1 MEKSKKSAL
10 EPEVASKPL
19 PHDEGPER
27 FDSTLL
33 VQPAG
38 VRLSYFEK
46 ECTIEHAYLGLA
58 CDAVLRAIC
67 SPGEGPSLNRLG
79 TMVLVIGPM
88 RVGKTTLINL
98 VEQRLLVRARERMLI
113 DPTHFP
119 CVRVSATGP
128 GSGRFD
134 WVDYYRAVL
143 RQVNN
148 PFVDRRSPAI
158 CVRDLREAMEEALI
172 QHQPYAVI
180 VDEAH
185 HLAKA
190 ASGRRLQDQ
199 LDHLKYL
206 ENRTGVCHVLVGTYE
221 MKSFRKASAQLAGR
235 SIDVHFPRYDA
246 TKQEGREEFRSVLW
260 ALQRQLP
267 LEEEPLLAQDRWEFL
282 YARSIGCIGLLKLH
296 LIRALALALSENART
311 VTETHLRATAPSE
324 DRLQE
329 MMSAAFQGEADLVEP
344 GGADERLL
352 KTLGL
357 TASDGA
363 KGVAER
369 RTSEEAAGA
378 PVSGH
383 LSKRSKP
390 GNRKPGRD
398 PAGAHP
404 AFPTAGAEP
413 DKKERAVG

>member
-1 MEKSKKSAL
+1 MEKKKLS
-10 EPEVASKPL
+10 EPEPDRSDPMQE
-19 PHDEGPER
+19 PDDGPER
-27 FDSTLL
+27 FDPALL
-33 VQPAG
+33 AQPVG
-38 VRLSYFEK
+38 VRLRYFEK
-46 ECTIEHAYLGLA
+46 DCTIEHANLGQA
-58 CDAVLRAIC
+58 CDAVLQAIC
-67 SPGEGPSLNRLG
+67 SPGVGPSLNRLG

-88 RVGKTTLINL
+88 RVGKTTLTNL
-98 VEQRLLVRARERMLI
+98 IEQRLLERRRERMQTEPDHL
-113 DPTHFP
+113 P
-119 CVRVSATGP
+119 CVRVSVTSP

-143 RQVNN
+143 RQVKN

-158 CVRDLREAMEEALI
+158 RVRDLREAMEEALI

-190 ASGRRLQDQ
+190 GSGRGLTDQ

-221 MKSFRKASAQLAGR
+221 MRSFRKASAQLAGR

-246 TKQEGREEFRSVLW
+246 TKQEDREEFRSVLW

-267 LEEEPLLAQDRWEFL
+267 VLDEPLLAQDCWELL
-282 YARSIGCIGLLKLH
+282 YVRSIGCIGLLKLH

-329 MMSAAFQGEADLVEP
+329 MMSTIFQGEADLIEP
-344 GGADERLL
+344 EGADGRLL
-352 KTLGL
+352 KALGL
-357 TASDGA
+357 DSSNDA
-363 KGVAER
+363 KGVAEDR
-369 RTSEEAAGA
+369 ASEETTAAPA
-378 PVSGH
+378 SDH
-383 LSKRSKP
+383 LFKGSKP
-390 GNRKPGRD
+390 GNRKPSRD
-398 PAGAHP
+398 PVGTHP
-404 AFPTAGAEP
+404 AYPSEEP
-413 DKKERAVG
+413 DQECAVG

>member
-1 MEKSKKSAL
+1 MGKSKKSAS
-10 EPEVASKPL
+10 EPEVFSKPSS
-19 PHDEGPER
+19 HDEGPER
-27 FDSTLL
+27 FDPALL
-33 VQPAG
+33 AQSAG
-38 VRLSYFEK
+38 VRLRYFEK

-58 CDAVLRAIC
+58 CDAVLQAIC

-79 TMVLVIGPM
+79 TMVLIIGPM

-98 VEQRLLVRARERMLI
+98 IEQRLFERARERMLA
-113 DPTHFP
+113 DPSHLP
-119 CVRVSATGP
+119 SVRVSATGP

-143 RQVNN
+143 RQVHN

-158 CVRDLREAMEEALI
+158 RVRDLREAMEEALI

-190 ASGRRLQDQ
+190 ASGRGLTDQ

-221 MKSFRKASAQLAGR
+221 MKSFRKASAQLTGR

-246 TKQEGREEFRSVLW
+246 TKQEDREEFRSVLW

-267 LEEEPLLAQDRWEFL
+267 VEEEPLLAQDRWEFL

-311 VTETHLRATAPSE
+311 VTQTHLRATAPSE

-329 MMSAAFQGEADLVEP
+329 MMSAAFQGEADLIEP
-344 GGADERLL
+344 EGADERLL
-352 KTLGL
+352 KALGL
-357 TASDGA
+357 SVSDDA
-363 KGVAER
+363 KVVAES
-369 RTSEEAAGA
+369 RTSEEATGVPA
-378 PVSGH
+378 SGH
-383 LSKRSKP
+383 FSKRSPP

-404 AFPTAGAEP
+404 AFPTEG
-413 DKKERAVG
+413 DGSDKERAVG

>member
-1 MEKSKKSAL
+1 MGKSKQSAP
-10 EPEVASKPL
+10 EPLMTDQLGK
-19 PHDEGPER
+19 HDEGPER
-27 FDSTLL
+27 FDAELL
-33 VQPAG
+33 SQPVG
-38 VRLSYFEK
+38 VRLRYFEK
-46 ECTIEHAYLGLA
+46 ECTIEHAYLLQA

-67 SPGEGPSLNRLG
+67 SPGQGPSLNRLG

-98 VEQRLLVRARERMLI
+98 VEQRLLMRARERMLT
-113 DPTHFP
+113 DPSHLP
-119 CVRVSATGP
+119 CVRVSVTSP

-143 RQVNN
+143 RQVHN

-158 CVRDLREAMEEALI
+158 RVRDLREAMEEALI

-190 ASGRRLQDQ
+190 ASGRGLADQ

-221 MKSFRKASAQLAGR
+221 MRSFRKASAQLAGR
-235 SIDVHFPRYDA
+235 SIDVHFPRYDVS
-246 TKQEGREEFRSVLW
+246 KQQEREEFRSVLW

-267 LEEEPLLAQDRWEFL
+267 VEEEPLLAQDCWELL

-296 LIRALALALSENART
+296 LIRALALALAEDART
-311 VTETHLRATAPSE
+311 ITQAHLRATAPSE

-344 GGADERLL
+344 EGADERLL
-352 KTLGL
+352 KMLGL
-357 TASDGA
+357 IASDGA
-363 KGVAER
+363 PAAAESC
-369 RTSEEAAGA
+369 TSEEAAGV
-378 PVSGH
+378 PVPGH
-383 LSKRSKP
+383 LAKRSTP
-390 GNRKPGRD
+390 GNRKPDRD
-398 PAGAHP
+398 RAGAHP

-413 DKKERAVG
+413 DQERAVG

>member
-1 MEKSKKSAL
+1 MGKSKKSAP
-10 EPEVASKPL
+10 EPLMTDQLGK
-19 PHDEGPER
+19 HDEGPER
-27 FDSTLL
+27 FDWELL
-33 VQPAG
+33 SQPAG
-38 VRLSYFEK
+38 VRLRYFEK
-46 ECTIEHAYLGLA
+46 DCTIEHAYLSLA
-58 CDAVLRAIC
+58 CDTVLRAIC
-67 SPGEGPSLNRLG
+67 SPGEGLSLNRLG

-98 VEQRLLVRARERMLI
+98 VEQRLLVRARERMLT
-113 DPTHFP
+113 DPSHLP

-143 RQVNN
+143 RQVHN

-158 CVRDLREAMEEALI
+158 RVRDLREAMEEALI

-190 ASGRRLQDQ
+190 ASGRGLADQ

-221 MKSFRKASAQLAGR
+221 MRSFRKASAQLAGR

-246 TKQEGREEFRSVLW
+246 TKQEEREEFRSVLW

-267 LEEEPLLAQDRWEFL
+267 VEEEPLLAQERWEFL

-296 LIRALALALSENART
+296 LIRALALALSEDART
-311 VTETHLRATAPSE
+311 VTEAHLCATAPAE

-344 GGADERLL
+344 EGADERLL
-352 KTLGL
+352 KALGL
-357 TASDGA
+357 IASDGA
-363 KGVAER
+363 KAAAQSDA
-369 RTSEEAAGA
+369 SEKAAGEPA
-378 PVSGH
+378 LGR
-383 LSKRSKP
+383 LGTRNTP
-390 GNRKPGRD
+390 GNRTPGRD
-398 PAGAHP
+398 PTGRYPDGPSGGAG
-404 AFPTAGAEP
+404 P
-413 DKKERAVG
+413 DKERAVG